1 CQKLSQPREKAIKTA
16 EKVAK
21 NARQK
26 RRLTKEIFVKTT
38 IYSGARK
45 MTTIADDLIHRTRAA
60 FPAKAKAILLYFR
73 LSVDKYI
80 GYAL

>member
-1 CQKLSQPREKAIKTA
+1 PREKAIKTA

-45 MTTIADDLIHRTRAA
+45 MTTIADDRVGEQLAVRPHPPHTRRL
-60 FPAKAKAILLYFR
+60 PRKGEGYFVIFSSFR
-73 LSVDKYI
+73 R
-80 GYAL
+80 

>member
-1 CQKLSQPREKAIKTA
+1 
-16 EKVAK
+16 
-21 NARQK
+21 
-26 RRLTKEIFVKTT
+26 
-38 IYSGARK
+38 

-60 FPAKAKAILLYFR
+60 FPAKANAILLYLR

>member
-1 CQKLSQPREKAIKTA
+1 
-16 EKVAK
+16 
-21 NARQK
+21 
-26 RRLTKEIFVKTT
+26 
-38 IYSGARK
+38 